1 MVGVP
6 ADHPEAA
13 VATVRSSQPGG
24 VFLRGRSRASI
35 SRVATQVREL
45 QRVARGSDAVSLH
58 VAVDQEGGQVRTL
71 LGSGFGSMPAALV
84 QGRWAGATLE
94 ARAAAWARSLHRAG
108 VTLNLAPVGDTVM
121 AADLEDNPPIGAH
134 DRQYGSDPA
143 KVADAVAAVVRGMQ
157 RGGVRV
163 TLKHFPGLGR
173 VRANTDTSAAAVD
186 EALTAGDP
194 VLQPFSAGIAA
205 GADAVMMSSARYP
218 QLDAKNPAVFSS
230 SIITLL
236 STRLGFSGLV
246 VSDDLGAAVAVRN
259 VSVRHRAIAF
269 IAAGGHLLLTV
280 RSGDAAIMR
289 SALLAEA
296 ARSPHFHRILD
307 RAVLQVLKSKY
318 RAGLLTC

>member
-13 VATVRSSQPGG
+13 VAVVRSSQPGG

-35 SRVATQVREL
+35 SRVAAQVRVL
-45 QRVARGSDAVSLH
+45 QGVARGSDAVSLH

-71 LGSGFGSMPAALV
+71 LGSGFGSMPTALV
-84 QGRWAGATLE
+84 QGRWEGATLE
-94 ARAAAWARSLHRAG
+94 ARATAWARSLHRAG
-108 VTLNLAPVGDTVM
+108 VTLNLAPVGDTVT
-121 AADLEDNPPIGAH
+121 AADSDDNPPIGAH

-143 KVADAVAAVVRGMQ
+143 KVADAVVAVVRGMQ

-186 EALTAGDP
+186 EAMTAGDP
-194 VLQPFSAGIAA
+194 VLRPFSAGIAA

-218 QLDAKNPAVFSS
+218 QLDAKNLAVFSPS
-230 SIITLL
+230 TISLL
-236 STRLGFSGLV
+236 SARLGFGGLV
-246 VSDDLGAAVAVRN
+246 VSDDLGAAVAVR
-259 VSVRHRAIAF
+259 SVLVGHRAVAF

-289 SALLAEA
+289 RALLAEV
-296 ARSPHFHRILD
+296 ARSLPFSRTLD
-307 RAVLQVLKSKY
+307 RAVLQVLMSKY